1 MKHYP
6 HLFEPIVL
14 PNGAVIKNRM
24 ESTPSGLHFL
34 QGPEP
39 YPTEAVIADY
49 TNRAKN
55 GAGIVVVTG
64 ASTGSHPNPGHD
76 QNWDL
81 SDGHNQHYVAQLVEG
96 IHAYG
101 AKALH
106 RGLDINEF
114 LMNPEG
120 FDGENAGSFLGNNY
134 DVSTGIASAYVVGD
148 GSFPR
153 YDGVECPKE
162 LMIQCADKLAEFCYQ
177 LKMNCGYD
185 GIWIHG
191 AYRHQFIGRCLS
203 PITNKRTDEFGGSP
217 EKRAAFPR
225 LVMEKIK
232 EKCGRGFIIEMSIS
246 GHDPEDQNGATMEE
260 MCRTIQCLEGVLDIV
275 QVKGPLIDESHPIQF
290 HAETPWLYMAEY
302 YKQHLKGIAV
312 MTVGGC
318 FFPETNE
325 RILAEGKA
333 DMIGMARAWIS
344 NLDYGEK
351 LRTGH
356 AEDLNPCI
364 RCNKCHRSSNKDPW
378 TSVCSVNPIIGL
390 ENRIQYM
397 IQPAGAPQRVAV
409 IGGGP
414 AGMKAA
420 ITAADRGHNVTI
432 FEKEDHLGGQLC
444 VTEAVPFK
452 WTLQNL
458 RKWLIAQV
466 DKRPIHVKLGCA
478 PTPEAL
484 AKENFDV
491 VLAATGAVP
500 AHPPIPG
507 ADGANVMTAVDSYGR
522 IADVKDT
529 VVIIGGG
536 EIGVETGIYFA
547 RMGRK
552 VTVLEMRDMLA
563 TDSVPVHYWKMFR
576 DEWEA
581 CETFTGITNAT
592 VTGISATGVTYC
604 DSDGNEQFVPG
615 KTVLLAAGMQ
625 PCQAD
630 ALSYAG
636 AAGERFEMIGD
647 CQAVGN
653 IQKVMRSA
661 FIAASQ
667 F

>member
-1 MKHYP
+1 MNHYP

-14 PNGAVIKNRM
+14 PNGAVVKNRT

-39 YPTEAVIADY
+39 YPTEAVIANY
-49 TNRAKN
+49 IGRARN

-64 ASTGSHPNPGHD
+64 CSRSSHPNPGHD

-114 LMNPEG
+114 LMDAAS
-120 FDGENAGSFLGNNY
+120 FDGENNGAFLGNNY

-162 LMIQCADKLAEFCYQ
+162 LMLDCADKLADFCLE
-177 LKMNCGYD
+177 LKNNCGFD

-191 AYRHQFIGRCLS
+191 AYRHQFLGRCLS
-203 PITNKRTDEFGGSP
+203 PITNQRTDEFGGTP
-217 EKRAAFPR
+217 EKRAAYPR
-225 LVMEKIK
+225 LVFERIK
-232 EKCGRGFIIEMSIS
+232 QKCGRDFIIEMSVS
-246 GHDPEDQNGATMEE
+246 GHDPEGGATIEE
-260 MCRTIQCLEGVLDIV
+260 MCRTVQCLEGVLDIV
-275 QVKGPLIDESHPIQF
+275 QVKGTLIDESHPVQF
-290 HAETPWLYMAEY
+290 HEPTPWLYMSEY
-302 YKQHLKGIAV
+302 YKKNLRGIAV

-318 FFPETNE
+318 FDPDANE
-325 RILAEGKA
+325 RILETGKA

-344 NLDYGEK
+344 NLDYMEL
-351 LRTGH
+351 LREGRP
-356 AEDLNPCI
+356 EDITPCI

-378 TSVCSVNPIIGL
+378 TSVCSVNPLIGI
-390 ENRIQYM
+390 EHRANYM
-397 IQPAGAPQRVAV
+397 TRPAGQPKHVAV

-414 AGMKAA
+414 AGLKAA
-420 ITAADRGHNVTI
+420 ITACDRGHTVTI
-432 FEKEDHLGGQLC
+432 FEKSSQLGGQIL

-452 WTLQNL
+452 WPLQNL

-466 DKRPIHVKLGCA
+466 DKRPIRVKLCCA
-478 PTPEAL
+478 PTPEEL
-484 AKENFDV
+484 ASEHFDV
-491 VLAATGAVP
+491 VLAATGASP

-507 ADGANVMTAVDSYGR
+507 ADGANVMTAVESYGR
-522 IADVKDT
+522 IADVRDT
-529 VVIIGGG
+529 VAIIGGG
-536 EIGVETGIYFA
+536 EIGVETGIYLA

-552 VTVLEMRDMLA
+552 VTVLEMRGMLA
-563 TDSVPVHYWKMFR
+563 ADSVPVHYWKMFR
-576 DEWEA
+576 DEWES
-581 CETFTGITNAT
+581 CETFTGVVNAT
-592 VTGISATGVTYC
+592 VTGITESGVSYR
-604 DSDGNEQFVPG
+604 DENGIERFVPAE
-615 KTVLLAAGMQ
+615 TVLLAAGMKPQ
-625 PCQAD
+625 RDAALAYAPC
-630 ALSYAG
+630 
-636 AAGERFEMIGD
+636 AGERFELIGD
-647 CQAVGN
+647 CSAVGN

-661 FIAASQ
+661 YIAASQ